1 MTETAVDTP
10 LDEAGRKRIEEQVWD
25 RLRGVYDPEIPINI
39 VEVGLVYKVDV
50 DAKGNVL
57 ITMTLTAPNCPAAQ
71 TLPLDAESAAR
82 TVLGVD
88 DVRVVI
94 TFDPPWTPAK
104 LSEAARLQLGI
115 FG

>member
-1 MTETAVDTP
+1 MTEGESAT
-10 LDEAGRKRIEEQVWD
+10 LSDEARRKDIHDQVWD

-39 VEVGLVYKVDV
+39 VEVGLIYEVLVD
-50 DAKGNVL
+50 DKGNVVVN
-57 ITMTLTAPNCPAAQ
+57 MTLTAPNCPAAQ
-71 TLPLDAESAAR
+71 TLPIEVESAAR
-82 TVLGVD
+82 SVVGVD
-88 DVRVVI
+88 DVRVNV